1 MLKIFEN
8 NLAESIKKETVT
20 YQNVTLMKYMIK
32 LPKV

>member
-8 NLAESIKKETVT
+8 NLAKSIKKETVA
-20 YQNVTLMKYMIK
+20 YQNVTLMKYMIN